1 MIKKLVALVKGL
13 FVNKEVEFLK
23 AQLAATNA
31 ELERINKLR
40 TVKVDTRKEDALEYE
55 TKQNNTYENMPW
67 NELTRYHKEVVDKWL
82 EEIQSSIMALGYK
95 AIPEILSEY
104 RTEMVQ
110 HFVLTQKISL
120 GEYVPELD
128 NLDSLTR
135 QELIKTACE
144 LNQLSYEKRMIEQ
157 GKAFVTKAQKEILA
171 KYGVKDMPK
180 NRFEASRLIDKVL
193 KDNGIDTS
201 KPYSTDAT
209 EKQINRIKK
218 LSEILGKEIAI
229 TEVKTKSEASKLIN
243 DLQNELNSKPELIP
257 TITEKQ
263 FKTIAKL
270 LKQLNK
276 RMTAKRKAEYEKLN
290 RFEASKVIAELSK
303 EYNEKHPEATE
314 GQVQYIITLC
324 SLMNLPYNV
333 DEIKALTKK
342 EATKKL
348 DKLNREYLYIL
359 TRKVSPSMTKEEI
372 ANMDYNTVKALIS
385 QIKEENKSKD
395 YKDFPEE
402 RA

>member
-1 MIKKLVALVKGL
+1 MFKKLVSIIKGL
-13 FVNKEVEFLK
+13 FVNKEVELLK

-40 TVKVDTRKEDALEYE
+40 TVKVDTTKEDEE
-55 TKQNNTYENMPW
+55 VKQNNTYENMDW
-67 NELTRYHKEVVDKWL
+67 NELNRYHKEVVDKWL
-82 EEIQSSIMALGYK
+82 ENIQASIIALGYK

-104 RTEMVQ
+104 RTEMIQ
-110 HFVLTQKISL
+110 HFVITQKVAL
-120 GEYVPELD
+120 GEYAPELD
-128 NLDSLTR
+128 NLDSLSR
-135 QELIKTACE
+135 QELIKLSCE
-144 LNQLSYEKRMIEQ
+144 LNQLSYEKRMTEQ

-171 KYGVKDMPK
+171 KYGVKDTPR
-180 NRFEASRLIDKVL
+180 NRFEASRMIDKIL
-193 KDNGIDTS
+193 KENGVDTS
-201 KPYSTDAT
+201 KPYSSEAT

-218 LSEILGKEIAI
+218 LSEMLGKEIAI
-229 TEVKTKSEASKLIN
+229 TEIKSKSEASKLIAE
-243 DLQNELNSKPELIP
+243 LQEELDSKPELIP
-257 TITEKQ
+257 PITEKQ
-263 FKTIAKL
+263 FETIAKL

-290 RFEASKVIAELSK
+290 RFEASRLIAELTK

-324 SLMNLPYNV
+324 SMLNLPYNV
-333 DEIKALTKK
+333 DEIKALTKE

-372 ANMDYNTVKALIS
+372 NNMDYNTVKALIS

-395 YKDFPEE
+395 YKDYPEE

>member
-1 MIKKLVALVKGL
+1 MFKKLIKLIKGL
-13 FVNKEVEFLK
+13 FVNKEMELLK
-23 AQLAATNA
+23 AQLAAATA
-31 ELERINKLR
+31 ELERVNSLR
-40 TVKVDTRKEDALEYE
+40 TVKTDTKKDDSEYE
-55 TKQNNTYENMPW
+55 TKNNQYEDMDW
-67 NELTRYHKEVVDKWL
+67 KELTRNHKEVVDKWL
-82 EEIQSSIMALGYK
+82 EEIQSSIISRGYK

-104 RTEMVQ
+104 RTEMIQ

-128 NLDSLTR
+128 NLDSLSR
-135 QELIKTACE
+135 DKLIEMAVE
-144 LNQLSYEKRMIEQ
+144 LNQLSYEKRMEEQ
-157 GKAFVTKAQKEILA
+157 GKASVTKAQKALLI

-180 NRFEASRLIDKVL
+180 NRFEASRLIEKIL

-209 EKQINRIKK
+209 EAQINRIKK
-218 LSEILGKEIAI
+218 LSEMLGKEIAI
-229 TEVKTKSEASKLIN
+229 TEIKTKSEASKLIN
-243 DLQNELNSKPELIP
+243 DLQKELESKPELIP
-257 TITEKQ
+257 AITEKQ
-263 FKTIAKL
+263 YETIAKL
-270 LKQLNK
+270 IRQLGK
-276 RMTAKRKAEYEKLN
+276 RMTEKRKTEYKALN
-290 RFEASKVIAELSK
+290 SFEASKVIAELSK

-333 DEIKALTKK
+333 DEIKALTKI

-348 DKLNREYLYIL
+348 DKLNRKYLYIL

-372 ANMDYNTVKALIS
+372 AKMDYNTVKALIS
-385 QIKEENKSKD
+385 QIKEENKTKD

>member
-1 MIKKLVALVKGL
+1 MFKKLVSIIKGL
-13 FVNKEVEFLK
+13 FVNKEVELLK

-40 TVKVDTRKEDALEYE
+40 TVKVDTTKEDEE
-55 TKQNNTYENMPW
+55 VKQNNTYENMDW
-67 NELTRYHKEVVDKWL
+67 NELNRYHKEVVDKWL
-82 EEIQSSIMALGYK
+82 ENIQASIIALGYK

-104 RTEMVQ
+104 RTEMIQ
-110 HFVLTQKISL
+110 HFVITQKVAL
-120 GEYVPELD
+120 GEYAPELD
-128 NLDSLTR
+128 NLDSLSR
-135 QELIKTACE
+135 QELIKLSCE
-144 LNQLSYEKRMIEQ
+144 LNQLSYEKRMTEQ

-171 KYGVKDMPK
+171 KYGVKDMPR
-180 NRFEASRLIDKVL
+180 NRFEASRMIDKIL
-193 KDNGIDTS
+193 KENGVDTS
-201 KPYSTDAT
+201 KPYSSEAT

-218 LSEILGKEIAI
+218 LSEMLGKEIAI
-229 TEVKTKSEASKLIN
+229 TEIKSKSEASKLIAE
-243 DLQNELNSKPELIP
+243 LQEELDSKPELIP
-257 TITEKQ
+257 PITEKQ
-263 FKTIAKL
+263 FETIAKL

-290 RFEASKVIAELSK
+290 RFEASRLIAELTK

-324 SLMNLPYNV
+324 SMLNLPYNV
-333 DEIKALTKK
+333 DEIKAITKE
-342 EATKKL
+342 EATKKI

-372 ANMDYNTVKALIS
+372 NNMDYNTVKTLIS

-402 RA
+402 RV